1 MSAIISS
8 NNKIPVEDFD
18 PKILASTGTT
28 TIPRPPSPVFA
39 IPTPIAHKRTMANS
53 KEVRFKL

>member
-1 MSAIISS
+1 MSS

-28 TIPRPPSPVFA
+28 TIPRPPNPVFA
-39 IPTPIAHKRTMANS
+39 IPTPVAHKSTMANS

>member
-1 MSAIISS
+1 MSSS
-8 NNKIPVEDFD
+8 NKIQVEDFD

-28 TIPRPPSPVFA
+28 PIPKPPNPVFA
-39 IPTPIAHKRTMANS
+39 IPTPTAHKSTTANS